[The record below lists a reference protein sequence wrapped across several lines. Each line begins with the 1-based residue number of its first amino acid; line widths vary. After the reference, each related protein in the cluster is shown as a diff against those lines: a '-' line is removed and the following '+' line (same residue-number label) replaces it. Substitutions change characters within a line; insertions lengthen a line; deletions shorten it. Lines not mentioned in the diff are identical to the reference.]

1 MIWYDNLSLDPKIEI
16 PYHENK
22 IFKFDYVWDYSIT
35 IRFDP
40 ENVDIINLYCVIQSY
55 LWNKNLRC
63 FKLYTGFLNKDK
75 KKILNYTNIFI
86 IKKMNLVY
94 FSDWW
99 DNILNHDKIY
109 LKEDDKE
116 IYGIILCF
124 SKNNFNQFIKDNKIE
139 NHGIINLRPIFP
151 WKNEIINH
159 IKFFE

>member
-1 MIWYDNLSLDPKIEI
+1 MIWYDNLRLDSKIEI
-16 PYHENK
+16 PYDKNK
-22 IFKFDYVWDYSIT
+22 IFKFEYVWDYSIT
-35 IRFDP
+35 IKFDP

-63 FKLYTGFLNKDK
+63 LKLYTGFLNKDN

-86 IKKMNLVY
+86 VKKMNFVY

-109 LKEDDKE
+109 LREDNKE
-116 IYGIILCF
+116 IYGIILSF
-124 SKNNFNQFIKDNKIE
+124 SKNNFKQFIKDNKIE
-139 NHGIINLRPIFP
+139 NRDIIYLRPIFP
-151 WKNEIINH
+151 WKSEIINH